1 MIRKNLYGALL
12 LATAGVLLVIAG
24 CSNNGTSSGSEM
36 CREEANPD
44 KRDYPGDGGCGNPNN
59 QGPDVDGDDI
69 PNFLDPDIDG
79 DGIGN
84 GDDFDIDG
92 DGLPNI
98 TDPVPGGDS
107 GSGSG
112 PGTGAPPCS
121 SAQIIPPRPS
131 DGATGDEVDV
141 HWKLLPEGCALR
153 SPRSALAQAHAKV
166 AAGGR
171 VAPTNSAPTHP
182 GALRAR
188 IQIPPTCA
196 GEDALISY
204 DIIEVGLALND
215 RQAPLKF
222 EYRQSI
228 KHRIR
233 ENCQSENPDS
243 GNNGDDGKQCS
254 DFGAIG
260 QEYPNCSCPK
270 PTDDFINDACVPER
284 RPPLGLPRPECSD
297 FGASGDDYPY
307 CDCPDGSDFNP
318 ITNRCEGNSG
328 GDGSDNGAGTCLSAR
343 IIFPHP
349 DMHVPTGQEVTVH
362 WELSPFGCK
371 MPDPDKT
378 FRVHADATH
387 NRESVPS
394 ESADVLPTKGQVQIE
409 VPRTSCH
416 SLLWLKKNG
425 ARLPVTY
432 EIFGLA
438 DLLDE
443 KHKGHHKTNVA
454 HEVDVSHCS
463 GTE

>member
-1 MIRKNLYGALL
+1 MTNVLKRVVAALALVGTL
-12 LATAGVLLVIAG
+12 LAIAG
-24 CSNNGTSSGSEM
+24 CSNNGTSSGREL

-44 KRDYPGDGGCGNPNN
+44 KRDYPGDGRCVNPND
-59 QGPDVDGDDI
+59 QGPDVDGDGI

-98 TDPVPGGDS
+98 TDPLPGGDS
-107 GSGSG
+107 GGSG
-112 PGTGAPPCS
+112 PGIGAPPCS
-121 SAQIIPPRPS
+121 AAQIIPPKSS
-131 DGATGDEVDV
+131 DGATGDVVNV

-153 SPRSALAQAHAKV
+153 SPRSVLTKAHAKV

-171 VAPTNSAPTHP
+171 VSPTSSAPTHP
-182 GALRAR
+182 GALRAP
-188 IQIPPTCA
+188 IQIPPTCS
-196 GEDALISY
+196 GQDALITY

-215 RQAPLKF
+215 LQAPLKF

-228 KHRIR
+228 KHPIR

-243 GNNGDDGKQCS
+243 GNNGDDGKKCS

-260 QEYPNCSCPK
+260 NAYPSCTCPK
-270 PTDDFINDACVPER
+270 PTDDFINDACVPQR
-284 RPPLGLPRPECSD
+284 RPGIPLSRPECSD
-297 FGASGDDYPY
+297 FGASGSDYPY
-307 CDCPDGSDFNP
+307 CECPDGGQFNP
-318 ITNRCEGNSG
+318 VTNQCE
-328 GDGSDNGAGTCLSAR
+328 GSDNGAGTCVSAR
-343 IIFPHP
+343 ITFPHP
-349 DMHVPTGQEVTVH
+349 DMHVPAGGEVTVH
-362 WELSPFGCK
+362 WELSPLGCK
-371 MPDPDKT
+371 MPDPSAT

-387 NRESVPS
+387 NKESVPT
-394 ESADVLPTKGQVQIE
+394 ESAPVLPTTGQVQIE

-416 SLLWLKKNG
+416 SLLWLKRNG

-438 DLLDE
+438 DLLKE
-443 KHKGHHKTNVA
+443 KHKGPHWTTVA
-454 HEVDVSHCS
+454 HEVDVSHCA